1 MSTATDPAAIGRGES
16 VIVFDGVCVLCN
28 GWVRFLLRHD
38 RRGRYRFAAMQGE
51 SGRAL
56 LLAHGLDADDPVS
69 FLLIENGA
77 AWTDTDAIVRVLS
90 GLGGFWR
97 IAALLRVLPRA
108 VRNRQ
113 YRWLA
118 RNRYRIFGRY
128 EQCVIPAPDQAAR
141 FLP

>member
-1 MSTATDPAAIGRGES
+1 MSVELDRGHA
-16 VIVFDGVCVLCN
+16 VIVFDGVCVVCN

-38 RRGRYRFAAMQGE
+38 RRAHYRFAAMQSE

-56 LLAHGLDADDPVS
+56 LISHGLDADDPVS
-69 FLLIENGA
+69 FLLIEEGV

-90 GLGGFWR
+90 GLGGAWR
-97 IAALLRVLPRA
+97 IAALLRVLPRGL
-108 VRNRQ
+108 RDRL
-113 YRWLA
+113 YRWFA

-128 EQCVIPAPDQAAR
+128 EHCAIPTPEQAAR

>member
-1 MSTATDPAAIGRGES
+1 MSTELQRARA

-28 GWVRFLLRHD
+28 GWVRFLLRRD
-38 RRGRYRFAAMQGE
+38 RRGRYRFAAMQGD

-56 LLAHGLDADDPVS
+56 LQAHGLDADDPVS
-69 FLLIENGA
+69 FLLIEDGI

-90 GLGGFWR
+90 GLGGLWTM
-97 IAALLRVLPRA
+97 AALLRVLPRR
-108 VRNRQ
+108 VRDRL
-113 YRWLA
+113 YRWFA

-128 EQCVIPAPDQAAR
+128 ERCVLPSPEQAAR

>member
-1 MSTATDPAAIGRGES
+1 MSVDLQRGHA

-38 RRGRYRFAAMQGE
+38 RHGRYRFAAMQGE

-56 LLAHGLDADDPVS
+56 LTAHGLDADDPVS
-69 FLLIENGA
+69 FLLIEGGV

-90 GLGGFWR
+90 GLGGAWR
-97 IAALLRVLPRA
+97 IAALLRVLPKALRD
-108 VRNRQ
+108 RL
-113 YRWLA
+113 YRGLA
-118 RNRYRIFGRY
+118 RNRYRVFGRY
-128 EQCVIPAPDQAAR
+128 EQCVIPAPEQAAR